1 MFVSEPLEKPAIPA
15 VVLTALLLLPTA
27 QSHSQSMMILGGNS
41 HAEACYRSAGLAAQF
56 SHAGR
61 DDLDECNKAIELG
74 ALALPDRVAT
84 YVNRGIVHAARE
96 DYIAAVADYRR
107 AEKMNP
113 DSPEVAINMGNLW
126 FLSGHYEEAVERYA
140 FALENSAERHLPI
153 AHYNRG
159 MALEKAGETSAAIK
173 DYEAALTMSPEWARV
188 QKRLDRLKTLE
199 Q

>member
-1 MFVSEPLEKPAIPA
+1 MFVSKTMEKSVISA
-15 VVLTALLLLPTA
+15 VVFTAALLLPVTQA
-27 QSHSQSMMILGGNS
+27 HSQSMMILGGNS

-96 DYIAAVADYRR
+96 DYSAAVADYRR

-126 FLSGHYEEAVERYA
+126 FLSGHYKEAVERYA
-140 FALENSAERHLPI
+140 FALEHSAERHLPV

-159 MALEKAGETSAAIK
+159 MALEKAGDTLAAIK
-173 DYEAALTMSPEWARV
+173 DYEAALNMSPEWARV
-188 QKRLDRLKTLE
+188 QKRLDKLRTQE
-199 Q
+199 R